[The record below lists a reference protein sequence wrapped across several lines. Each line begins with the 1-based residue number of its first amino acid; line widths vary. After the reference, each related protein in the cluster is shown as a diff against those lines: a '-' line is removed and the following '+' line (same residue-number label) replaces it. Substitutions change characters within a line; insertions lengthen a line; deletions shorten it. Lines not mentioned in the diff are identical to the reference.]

1 MFLAGIATWAVLAQP
16 CVYCFI
22 LPRAS
27 EHHFPTKLASLPR
40 TFLRASLPPM
50 LFGASLPGM
59 LFPASLLEM
68 F

>member
-27 EHHFPTKLASLPR
+27 EHHFRRCSSAHHFLPR
-40 TFLRASLPPM
+40 ADWLQIMILFFM
-50 LFGASLPGM
+50 LGTTVISSNKQEGK
-59 LFPASLLEM
+59 
-68 F
+68 